1 MGRPFRRQLLVT
13 PHLGPHPCVIYGLQ
27 LRRERPGRVGREH
40 FAIFI
45 ISRRVP
51 DRHHSDETGAPDS
64 GGALNLK
71 ASIFEM
77 HIASE
82 QRVSVNYCFPNSRRQ
97 GPDKQCFLL
106 ATLII

>member
-27 LRRERPGRVGREH
+27 LRRKRPGRVEREH

-45 ISRRVP
+45 ISRHVP
-51 DRHHSDETGAPDS
+51 DRHDSDETGAPDS

-82 QRVSVNYCFPNSRRQ
+82 QRRALIMVSRIRVDKIWINSVFSLSQ
-97 GPDKQCFLL
+97 
-106 ATLII
+106 